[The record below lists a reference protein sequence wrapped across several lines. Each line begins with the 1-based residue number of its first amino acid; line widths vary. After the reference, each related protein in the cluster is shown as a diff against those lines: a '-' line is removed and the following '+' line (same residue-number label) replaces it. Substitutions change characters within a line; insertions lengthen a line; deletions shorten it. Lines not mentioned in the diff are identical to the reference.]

1 MNLWSVSFKIRHF
14 FFAINTYLGLL
25 CVKKYMY
32 DDALI
37 HSTCPPT
44 LCIHCIDVGLQCVW
58 VM

>member
-14 FFAINTYLGLL
+14 FAIDKYLGPL

-32 DDALI
+32 DDLI
-37 HSTCPPT
+37 HTCPPT